1 MPIIEL
7 NRTEVSKLVG
17 RNVTIEELEDRVPM
31 LGTEWEGNEGDN
43 FVVEIFPNRP
53 DILSLE
59 GFSRAFAGFVGEKIG
74 PVKYSVEK
82 SDLRVSVDP
91 NTKNVREF
99 IACAAVKNVEM
110 TDEFIKSLMQIQE
123 KLHITHGRN
132 RSKVAIGIHNLDKI
146 SFPLKYLAV
155 NRDFSFIP
163 LEMSE
168 KRTVKQILEE
178 MPKGMDYAQI
188 LEGKPLVPMIVDAT
202 GQVLSF
208 PPIINSEHTKVT
220 PDTKN
225 LFVDVTGTNKTAV
238 DQALNMVV
246 TAFYERDASIV
257 ETTVENESFP
267 NLEYK
272 KITLPL
278 NYINKMLGVTLTAE
292 QSANFLEKM
301 RFEAIVENPQTLTVG
316 VPPYRTDIMHAIDL
330 VEDIAVAYGIENF
343 DSEIPNVPGI
353 GQENELEIFSR
364 KLRQAMI
371 GFGCQETITFILS
384 NKEMLFEKMNAP
396 VSEVIEIENPLTVD
410 YCVCRNTLAS
420 SLMDVLSRNKHNKY
434 PQKIYEVG
442 DCIIPEEN
450 RGKTA
455 RKCAVLLAE
464 ATADFSSIKSVV
476 ESIFSLFPAK
486 LELKK
491 TSNPTFINGR
501 AVNISLNGKA
511 IGIMGEVHPQ
521 VLENF
526 EIDMPVALLEF
537 DVEELFLANKNKSA

>member
-43 FVVEIFPNRP
+43 FVVEVFPNRP

-59 GFSRAFAGFVGEKIG
+59 GFSRAFAGFVGEKVG

-132 RSKVAIGIHNLDKI
+132 RSKVAIGIHNFDKI

-155 NRDFSFIP
+155 NRDFSFVP

-168 KRTVKQILEE
+168 KMTVKQILEE

-238 DQALNMVV
+238 NQALNMVV

-301 RFEAIVENPQTLTVG
+301 RFEAVVENPQTLTVG

-442 DCIIPEEN
+442 DCIIPEKN
-450 RGKTA
+450 GGKTA